1 MTKEKL
7 PEEVPKPAEEVPKPA
22 ETPKPDEPTS
32 APPIAQPRRV
42 IKNLPPKENKRKE

>member
-22 ETPKPDEPTS
+22 ETPKPDEPPS
-32 APPIAQPRRV
+32 APPINQPRNL
-42 IKNLPPKENKRKE
+42 IKSLPKENKRK